1 MSFIKSYKEVKSH
14 ATSKNFLYKVDDE
27 TQSFLQPKS
36 TTMKSIQKEEN
47 IEMKILLVRKM
58 DEALRRD
65 SRKKKNRHLFANN
78 FHF

>member
-58 DEALRRD
+58 DEAHK
-65 SRKKKNRHLFANN
+65 SFAKEEKSPPIRK
-78 FHF
+78 